1 MMEQCKRTVAQRYLG
16 MGHKYAVGPGY
27 SGLLGK
33 SVQSVNYY
41 RKEYLVEY
49 LDSSAMYFLTLLHN
63 DVRNCHWSP
72 K

>member
-33 SVQSVNYY
+33 SKVGVCAVSELLQKRILGGVFGLFSYVFS
-41 RKEYLVEY
+41 
-49 LDSSAMYFLTLLHN
+49 DSFTQ
-63 DVRNCHWSP
+63 
-72 K
+72 